1 MQAETEHKIKAIRSS
16 LALLRRHIG
25 WESASARLDELRH
38 QAEDQDLWDSP
49 EKAQAIMREKNR
61 LERLIG
67 GIMKMDTD
75 LSEAIELIALGVEE
89 GDEDIVREA
98 EAILAGLEVEA
109 GRRQLE
115 SLLSGEADGNDCF
128 IEINA
133 GAGGTEAQDWAEMLQ
148 RMYLR
153 WAESKGYKAEYI
165 EESAGEEAGLK
176 SVTMRFNGDSA
187 YGWLKTESGVHRLV
201 RISPYDSSSRRHTSF
216 ASVWVYPVVDE
227 TIAIEI
233 DEKDLRIDTYRA
245 SGAGGQHV
253 NKTDSAIRI
262 THLPTNIVVQCQN
275 DRSQHRNRA
284 TAFNMLKARLYEL
297 ELQRREEEA
306 SQSASSKAEIGWG
319 NQIRSYVLHPYQMV
333 KDLRTQVEKGN
344 AQGVLDGDIDAFIE
358 AGLAHKVGSQRDN
371 SASD

>member
-1 MQAETEHKIKAIRSS
+1 MQAEIEHKVNSIRTSLDLLRQHIGWDDALAK
-16 LALLRRHIG
+16 LALLQ
-25 WESASARLDELRH
+25 DE
-38 QAEDQDLWDSP
+38 AEDQSLWNDQA
-49 EKAQAIMREKNR
+49 KAQIVMREKMR
-61 LERLIG
+61 LERLTSG
-67 GIMKMDTD
+67 VLLMESD
-75 LSEAIELIALGVEE
+75 LEEAIALIALGEEE
-89 GDEDIVREA
+89 GDTALVADA
-98 EAILAGLEVEA
+98 EASLSDLEA
-109 GRRQLE
+109 AASRSRLE

-148 RMYLR
+148 RMYAR
-153 WAESKGYKAEYI
+153 WAERKGYKVEYI

-176 SVTMRFNGDSA
+176 SVTMRFCGDSA

-201 RISPYDSSSRRHTSF
+201 RISPYDSSARRHTSF

-227 TIAIEI
+227 TIEIDI
-233 DEKDLRIDTYRA
+233 DEKDLRVDTYRA

-262 THLPTNIVVQCQN
+262 THLPTSIVVQCQN

-284 TAFNMLKARLYEL
+284 TALNMLKARLYEL
-297 ELQRREEEA
+297 ELQRREAEA
-306 SQSASSKAEIGWG
+306 NVAASSKTEIGWG

-344 AQGVLDGDIDAFIE
+344 AQGVLDGDLDAFIE
-358 AGLAHKVGSQRDN
+358 AGLAHKVGSQRQ
-371 SASD
+371 AS